1 MVENDFRA
9 QFNTWVE
16 QQKGSFINCFFE
28 LKFVNTTRKKS
39 INVERDFKPHQ
50 LPTLHLIQHE
60 GIVYT
65 ISNQSFGKKPF
76 DSMKIQGDAFVVI
89 LFWKPRKPKVFYM
102 VTIDNWYAMMDEIY
116 PLLNVTESII
126 SSYTQHIYTL
136 P

>member
-1 MVENDFRA
+1 MVESDFRS
-9 QFNTWVE
+9 QFNKWVE
-16 QQKGSFINCFFE
+16 HQKGSFINCFFE

-39 INVERDFKPHQ
+39 INAERDFKAHQ
-50 LPTLHLIQHE
+50 LPMLHLIKHE

-102 VTIDNWYAMMDEIY
+102 VDIDNWYAMMDENY
-116 PLLNVTESII
+116 PVLNFTEPII
-126 SSYTQHIYTL
+126 STYTQHVYVLT
-136 P
+136 